1 MREEQVAR
9 SVLSWLTERG
19 WEILDY
25 DFPGGGTGR
34 SFHVGE
40 FQDKTSGL
48 VIPDVI
54 AIKDSTLLVME
65 NKAKDTRSDYEKIGR
80 LSGSGFERLLHEA
93 YPQRTFDHVVF
104 GIAFSGPSRYAEL
117 AEVNGVG
124 VVVQVAEDGR
134 CAIARGNL

>member
-9 SVLSWLTERG
+9 SALSWLTGRG
-19 WEILDY
+19 WKILDY

-40 FQDKTSGL
+40 FHDKTSGL

-80 LSGSGFERLLHEA
+80 LAGLGFERLLHDA
-93 YPQRTFDHVVF
+93 YPQRAFDHVVF
-104 GIAFSGPSRYAEL
+104 GIAFSGPFRYAEL
-117 AEVNGVG
+117 AAANGVG
-124 VVVQVAEDGR
+124 VVVQVAGDGN
-134 CAIARGNL
+134 CAIVYGNI